1 LQAKRRLLDVCQFDH
16 DGIVYAIAHAAYQ
29 GLVQIVV
36 SGYSHRRRAALWCF
50 IRFAWR
56 RPDGAGETC
65 GCSAVSLREKWMV
78 KRSVDL
84 QVLPS
89 PGLQDAPVL
98 DLMCSHFVLTL
109 AARQGPR
116 FNVRRDL
123 NGLLALA
130 GRHLAW
136 PAPVMQRVREFLGRR
151 CKDNEFWRGHEAL
164 STRAFLDRHGV
175 WRGPYEEGT
184 LFFYL
189 DEYAKDQPK
198 DLLSVLA
205 VTGEWL
211 TQALKKQSTLVEKNI
226 DDLSNL
232 LQLNKAE
239 RALLL
244 YGTLARYQRDLRSI
258 LVEFK
263 VNNAPEAYAA
273 IAEVA
278 GVNAVEVGEALRAGS
293 RLERIGLVENLIS
306 EHNITDLADLMKVS
320 EKLPPV
326 LMREYRDQAELMAV
340 FTRPSSK
347 SALNLTD
354 FSFVAEDAQVLLS
367 LLRNAVERKEPGVNV
382 LLYGPPGTGKT
393 ELAKVVAQAA
403 GLELFEV
410 EYADRDGNSLS
421 GRDRYR
427 SLQIAQVFLKG
438 SAQAAL
444 LFDEVEDVFPP
455 ISSEAAQLLARA
467 EQVAAP
473 ASGSVSGKAWVNQI
487 LESNPVPTLW
497 VTNRIEQIDPAFR
510 RRFAYHLELKSPPPG
525 AREGLVR
532 KTLQGVTVSD
542 AFVARLT
549 ERKGLTPAQ
558 IRTAVRFAGLAT
570 SEQVSLESLIER
582 QLKNADLALGN
593 HSGHGGLRASV
604 TTYDLGM
611 LNVETRFELPRV
623 VAALKSRGHGT
634 LCFYGAPGTGKTALA
649 EHIARSLERPLLV
662 KQASD
667 LMSKYVGE
675 TEQHM
680 AAMFREAEAE
690 KAVLLLDEADSFLQ
704 DRRGAQRTYEVTEV
718 NEMLQGMER
727 YNGIFICTT
736 NLLDRI
742 DQAALRRFTF
752 KIKFKPLTRE
762 QRETMFVTEA
772 LAGQGEA
779 LTPELSARLARLEQL
794 CPGDFA
800 AVKRQ
805 VEILDAAFTADEFLN
820 QLEAEHRIKPEVR
833 DARAM
838 GFLQ

>member
-1 LQAKRRLLDVCQFDH
+1 
-16 DGIVYAIAHAAYQ
+16 
-29 GLVQIVV
+29 
-36 SGYSHRRRAALWCF
+36 
-50 IRFAWR
+50 
-56 RPDGAGETC
+56 
-65 GCSAVSLREKWMV
+65 MV
-78 KRSVDL
+78 KRSLDL

-89 PGLQDAPVL
+89 PGLKDAPVL

-109 AARQGPR
+109 AAKQGAK

-123 NGLLALA
+123 NGLLSLA

-136 PAPVMQRVREFLGRR
+136 PAPVLARLREFLARR
-151 CKDNEFWRGHEAL
+151 CKDNEFWRHHEAL
-164 STRAFLDRHGV
+164 DTREFLERHGV

-198 DLLSVLA
+198 DLLSLLA
-205 VTGEWL
+205 ATGEWL
-211 TQALKKQSTLVEKNI
+211 AHVLKKQSTLVEKNI
-226 DDLSNL
+226 DALSGL

-244 YGTLARYQRDLRSI
+244 YGTLARYQRDLRSL

-278 GVNAVEVGEALRAGS
+278 GVNAAEVGEALRAGS

-326 LMREYRDQAELMAV
+326 LMREYRDQSELMAV

-347 SALNLTD
+347 TGLALTD
-354 FSFVAEDAQVLLS
+354 FSFVAEDAQVLCA
-367 LLRNAVERKEPGVNV
+367 LLRNAVARKEPGVNV

-455 ISSEAAQLLARA
+455 ISTEAAQLMARA

-473 ASGSVSGKAWVNQI
+473 GTGSVSGKAWVNQI
-487 LESNPVPTLW
+487 LESNAVPTIW

-532 KTLQGVTVSD
+532 KTLEGVAVSE

-558 IRTAVRFAGLAT
+558 IRTAVRFAGLAHALPAGAAT
-570 SEQVSLESLIER
+570 AEPEAATAAMEGLIER
-582 QLKNADLALGN
+582 QLRNADLALGN
-593 HSGHGGLRASV
+593 RSHDKAGRRSV
-604 TTYDLGM
+604 TTWDIAM
-611 LNVETRFELPRV
+611 LNVESRFELPRIV
-623 VAALKSRGHGT
+623 EALKARGHGT

-649 EHIARSLERPLLV
+649 EHIARALDKPLII

-667 LMSKYVGE
+667 LMSKFVGE
-675 TEQHM
+675 TEQNM
-680 AAMFREAEAE
+680 AAMFREAESE

-704 DRRGAQRTYEVTEV
+704 DRRGAQRSYEVTEV

-727 YNGIFICTT
+727 YNGIFVCTT

-752 KIKFKPLTRE
+752 KIRFKPLTRE
-762 QRETMFVTEA
+762 QRERMLVAEA
-772 LAGQGEA
+772 LGGDASL
-779 LTPELSARLARLEQL
+779 LTEPLRQRLHRLEQL

-805 VEILDAAFTADEFLN
+805 TDILGAEFSLDEFLT

-833 DARAM
+833 EARGM
-838 GFLQ
+838 GFMQ

>member
-1 LQAKRRLLDVCQFDH
+1 M
-16 DGIVYAIAHAAYQ
+16 
-29 GLVQIVV
+29 
-36 SGYSHRRRAALWCF
+36 
-50 IRFAWR
+50 
-56 RPDGAGETC
+56 T
-65 GCSAVSLREKWMV
+65 
-78 KRSVDL
+78 KRSL
-84 QVLPS
+84 QPS
-89 PGLQDAPVL
+89 ASAARTVFDAREGRVAPSGEGRVFVPHGLRQAPVL

-123 NGLLALA
+123 NTLLSLA
-130 GRHLAW
+130 GRHLVW
-136 PAPVMQRVREFLGRR
+136 PHTVLLRLREFLERR
-151 CKDNEFWRGHEAL
+151 CKDNELWSGHHGL
-164 STRAFLDRHGV
+164 STNAFMERYGV

-189 DEYAKDQPK
+189 DEYAKESPK

-211 TQALKKQSTLVEKNI
+211 SHSLKKQSTLVEKNI
-226 DDLSNL
+226 DALASL
-232 LQLNKAE
+232 LQLNRAE

-273 IAEVA
+273 IADVA
-278 GVNAVEVGEALRAGS
+278 GVKASEVGEALRAGS
-293 RLERIGLVENLIS
+293 RLERIGMVENLIS

-326 LMREYRDQAELMAV
+326 LMREYRTQSELMAV
-340 FTRPSSK
+340 FTRPAARST
-347 SALNLTD
+347 LTAKD
-354 FSFVAEDAQVLLS
+354 FDYVGEDVRLLCG
-367 LLRNAVERKEPGVNV
+367 LLREAVARKEAGVNV
-382 LLYGPPGTGKT
+382 LMYGPPGTGKT
-393 ELAKVVAQAA
+393 ELARVVALAA

-410 EYADRDGNSLS
+410 EYADRDGNALS

-438 SAQAAL
+438 TAHSAL

-455 ISSEAAQLLARA
+455 ISSEAAQLMARA
-467 EQVAAP
+467 EHVAAP
-473 ASGSVSGKAWVNQI
+473 HTGSVSGKAWVNQI
-487 LESNPVPTLW
+487 LETNAVPTLW

-525 AREGLVR
+525 AREQLVR
-532 KTLQGVTVSD
+532 KTLEGAPVSD
-542 AFVARLT
+542 GLVARLT

-558 IRTAVRFAGLAT
+558 IRTALRFAQLAVAPAPRRGART
-570 SEQVSLESLIER
+570 RAAESAPMLDDLIER
-582 QLKNADLALGN
+582 QLKNADLALG
-593 HSGHGGLRASV
+593 RKPDPAQRPSV
-604 TTYDLGM
+604 TQYSLDM
-611 LNVETRFELPRV
+611 LNVESRYELPRV
-623 VAALKSRGHGT
+623 VAALKARGHGC
-634 LCFYGAPGTGKTALA
+634 LCFHGAPGTGKTALA
-649 EHIARSLERPLLV
+649 EHMAQQLDRPLMIRR
-662 KQASD
+662 ASD
-667 LMSKYVGE
+667 LVSKFVGE
-675 TEQHM
+675 TEQQM

-727 YNGIFICTT
+727 FAGIFICTT
-736 NLLDRI
+736 NLMDSI

-752 KIKFKPLTRE
+752 KIRFKPLTAL
-762 QRETMFVTEA
+762 QRETMFVVEA
-772 LAGQGEA
+772 LAGDA
-779 LTPELSARLARLEQL
+779 SRLDAPLAARLARLDQL

-805 VEILDAAFTADEFLN
+805 VEILAETLAPEEFMA

-833 DARAM
+833 EARGM
-838 GFLQ
+838 GFVH

>member
-1 LQAKRRLLDVCQFDH
+1 MPRRSGLDAQTVLPRGQA
-16 DGIVYAIAHAAYQ
+16 
-29 GLVQIVV
+29 
-36 SGYSHRRRAALWCF
+36 
-50 IRFAWR
+50 
-56 RPDGAGETC
+56 
-65 GCSAVSLREKWMV
+65 
-78 KRSVDL
+78 
-84 QVLPS
+84 LPS
-89 PGLQDAPVL
+89 PGLREAPVL
-98 DLMCSHFVLTL
+98 ELMCSHFVLTL
-109 AARQGPR
+109 AAKQGPR

-123 NGLLALA
+123 NGLLSLS
-130 GRHLAW
+130 GRHLVW
-136 PAPVMQRVREFLGRR
+136 PASVLQRLRDFLARR
-151 CKDNEFWRGHEAL
+151 CAGNEVWKGVDRMDNRTLLE
-164 STRAFLDRHGV
+164 RHGV

-189 DEYAKDQPK
+189 DEYVKDQPK
-198 DLLSVLA
+198 DLLTVLSV
-205 VTGEWL
+205 TRDWL
-211 TQALKKQSTLVEKNI
+211 TQALRKQSTLVEKNI
-226 DDLSNL
+226 DALAGL

-244 YGTLARYQRDLRSI
+244 YGTLARYQRDLRSL

-278 GVNAVEVGEALRAGS
+278 GVSASEVGEALRAGS

-320 EKLPPV
+320 EKLLSV
-326 LMREYRDQAELMAV
+326 LMREYRDESELMAV
-340 FTRPSSK
+340 FTRPSAK
-347 SALNLTD
+347 SALALSD
-354 FSFVAEDAQVLLS
+354 FDFVAEDAQMLVT
-367 LLRNAVERKEPGVNV
+367 LLRAAIARKEPGVNV

-455 ISSEAAQLLARA
+455 ISTEAAQFMARA
-467 EQVAAP
+467 EQIPAP
-473 ASGSVSGKAWVNQI
+473 AASGSVSGKAWVNQI

-525 AREGLVR
+525 AREQIVR
-532 KTLQGVTVSD
+532 KALAGVPVSE
-542 AFVARLT
+542 AFTARLA

-558 IRTAVRFAGLAT
+558 IRTAVRFAGLAAHAGMDA
-570 SEQVSLESLIER
+570 EALIER
-582 QLKNADLALGN
+582 QLRNADQALGN
-593 HSGHGGLRASV
+593 SGPSRGERLQV
-604 TTYDLGM
+604 TTWDLDM
-611 LNVETRFELPRV
+611 LNVETRFELPRIV
-623 VAALKSRGHGT
+623 QALQARGHGT

-649 EHIARSLERPLLV
+649 EYIAKAIGRPLLI

-675 TEQHM
+675 TEQAM
-680 AAMFREAEAE
+680 AAMFREAESE

-727 YNGIFICTT
+727 YQGVFICTT
-736 NLLDRI
+736 NLIDRL

-752 KIKFKPLTRE
+752 KIKFMPLTPA
-762 QRETMFVTEA
+762 QRERMFVTEA
-772 LAGQGEA
+772 LGGDAGA
-779 LTPELSARLARLEQL
+779 LTPELRSRLARLEQL

-805 VEILDAAFTADEFLN
+805 VEILAADFAPGEFLE

-833 DARAM
+833 EGRGM
-838 GFLQ
+838 GFVQ

>member
-1 LQAKRRLLDVCQFDH
+1 MNKRVVVEYSGAFLL
-16 DGIVYAIAHAAYQ
+16 
-29 GLVQIVV
+29 
-36 SGYSHRRRAALWCF
+36 
-50 IRFAWR
+50 
-56 RPDGAGETC
+56 
-65 GCSAVSLREKWMV
+65 
-78 KRSVDL
+78 
-84 QVLPS
+84 S
-89 PGLQDAPVL
+89 PGLKEAPVL

-109 AARQGPR
+109 AARQGAK

-123 NGLLALA
+123 NSLLALS
-130 GRHLAW
+130 GRHLVW
-136 PAPVMQRVREFLGRR
+136 PVPAFQRLREFLGRR
-151 CKDNEFWRGHEAL
+151 CKDNEFWSGHELL
-164 STRAFLDRHGV
+164 SDAEFMARHGV

-184 LFFYL
+184 VFFYL
-189 DEYAKDQPK
+189 DEHAKDQPK

-205 VTGEWL
+205 ATGDWL
-211 TQALKKQSTLVEKNI
+211 THALKKQSTLVEKNI
-226 DDLSNL
+226 ESLASL
-232 LQLNKAE
+232 LQLNRAE

-244 YGTLARYQRDLRSI
+244 YGTLARYQRDLRSL

-273 IAEVA
+273 LADIAGVKAPEVA
-278 GVNAVEVGEALRAGS
+278 EALRPGS
-293 RLERIGLVENLIS
+293 RLERIGMVENLIS

-326 LMREYRDQAELMAV
+326 LMRKYRDHSELMAV
-340 FTRPSSK
+340 FTRPASRSLLGL
-347 SALNLTD
+347 AD
-354 FSFVAEDAQVLLS
+354 FAFVQEDAQVLVS
-367 LLRNAVERKEPGVNV
+367 LLKNAVAAREQGVNV

-403 GLELFEV
+403 GLDLFEV

-438 SAQAAL
+438 STHSAL

-455 ISSEAAQLLARA
+455 ISSEAAQLMARSD
-467 EQVAAP
+467 QLSAP

-487 LESNPVPTLW
+487 LESNSVPTLW

-510 RRFAYHLELKSPPPG
+510 RRFAYHLELRSPPPG
-525 AREGLVR
+525 AREGIIR
-532 KTLQGVTVSD
+532 KTLEGVEVSD
-542 AFVARLT
+542 AFIAKLT
-549 ERKGLTPAQ
+549 ARKGLTPAQ
-558 IRTAVRFAGLAT
+558 IRTAVRFARLASAPDDVVDAQVDGAGLQAILAGGRP
-570 SEQVSLESLIER
+570 SLLEALIER
-582 QLKNADLALGN
+582 QLKNADVALGN
-593 HSGHGGLRASV
+593 KAQASGRRSV
-604 TTYDLGM
+604 TTYDLAM
-611 LNVETRFELPRV
+611 LNVESRFEIPRIV
-623 VAALKSRGHGT
+623 DALKNRGHGT
-634 LCFYGAPGTGKTALA
+634 LCFYGPPGTGKTALA
-649 EHIARSLERPLLV
+649 EHIAQALEKPLLI

-675 TEQHM
+675 TEQNM

-727 YNGIFICTT
+727 YQGIFICTT
-736 NLLDRI
+736 NLIDSL

-752 KIKFKPLTRE
+752 KIKFMPLTAM

-772 LAGQGEA
+772 LAGDA
-779 LTPELSARLARLEQL
+779 LLLTNALRKTLALLTQL

-805 VEILDAAFTADEFLN
+805 GTILDAELSVEEFLA

-833 DARAM
+833 EARGM
-838 GFLQ
+838 GFMR